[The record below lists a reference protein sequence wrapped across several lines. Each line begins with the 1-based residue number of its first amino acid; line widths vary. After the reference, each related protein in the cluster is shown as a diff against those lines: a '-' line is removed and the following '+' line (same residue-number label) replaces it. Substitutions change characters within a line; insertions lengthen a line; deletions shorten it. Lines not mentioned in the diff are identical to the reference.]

1 MDPYEESAAVRA
13 LSRYPYAV
21 RSVRLL
27 SDKGKKAVWY
37 VDAEDAGGLILKK
50 VPFGT
55 EAIRFMIAAI
65 DYMRG
70 RGLGTP
76 RVHRTS
82 DGGGWAR
89 EDGQNYVLF
98 DAVRGRPPEY
108 KIEAELRTLLRGLAT
123 FHVASQGFESPTG
136 FYPSYLLTDRETTMR
151 RRVEQLAAWKSAAAG
166 KPNPNGFDRLF
177 LGRADAFVAQGEDA
191 LERLRRT
198 GYGDWVRLTHE
209 TKTLCHQDFA
219 AGNTAIGDDGR
230 FYVFDMDSLT
240 VDVPI
245 RDLRKILNK
254 VMKRDLAWDLDTMLT
269 MMKAYHEAHPLTKDQ
284 YAALVAELTFP
295 HLVYG
300 QVSKYYEGR
309 EPSWTEEKHL
319 QRLHEMI
326 LTESSKERVLES
338 FLAGLDA
345 WVR

>member
-1 MDPYEESAAVRA
+1 
-13 LSRYPYAV
+13 
-21 RSVRLL
+21 
-27 SDKGKKAVWY
+27 
-37 VDAEDAGGLILKK
+37 
-50 VPFGT
+50 
-55 EAIRFMIAAI
+55 
-65 DYMRG
+65 
-70 RGLGTP
+70 
-76 RVHRTS
+76 
-82 DGGGWAR
+82 
-89 EDGQNYVLF
+89 
-98 DAVRGRPPEY
+98 
-108 KIEAELRTLLRGLAT
+108 
-123 FHVASQGFESPTG
+123 
-136 FYPSYLLTDRETTMR
+136 
-151 RRVEQLAAWKSAAAG
+151 
-166 KPNPNGFDRLF
+166 
-177 LGRADAFVAQGEDA
+177 
-191 LERLRRT
+191 
-198 GYGDWVRLTHE
+198 
-209 TKTLCHQDFA
+209 LCHQDFA

-269 MMKAYHEAHPLTKDQ
+269 MMKAYHEVHPLTKDQ

-300 QVSKYYEGR
+300 QASKYYEGR